1 MVLASTSSNLVV
13 QKPQKLLF
21 SKKKTTNIIIKTSN
35 EGKYRKKISNLFS
48 FFNFCFSDTLELN
61 FDTDRDQFKIYQWTR
76 ALEKS
81 LEHCKN
87 RQNRLKEFLSENFPN
102 RRGLDRLQSC
112 LPIKH

>member
-1 MVLASTSSNLVV
+1 MKVNIEKKSRIYFRFSTFV
-13 QKPQKLLF
+13 
-21 SKKKTTNIIIKTSN
+21 
-35 EGKYRKKISNLFS
+35 
-48 FFNFCFSDTLELN
+48 FSDTLELN

-102 RRGLDRLQSC
+102 RRGLERLQSC